1 MAKKTTTVSKKKV
14 DAELKKE
21 QERAEKRSQAAVD
34 GILERLS
41 DKQVKELVDKYPR
54 KDFERQLK
62 FLHRFNKKLSK
73 QDPPGPILTLTG
85 IVAVIR
91 RQEKP

>member
-41 DKQVKELVDKYPR
+41 DKQVKELVD
-54 KDFERQLK
+54 
-62 FLHRFNKKLSK
+62 
-73 QDPPGPILTLTG
+73 
-85 IVAVIR
+85 
-91 RQEKP
+91 